1 MTTFKFKKLSRII
14 KVGNSAAVIIPVNFL
29 KRNDLKVGDQL
40 DRFDEWSEFKLLVQQ
55 KIKKQKKGKK

>member
-1 MTTFKFKKLSRII
+1 MTTFKFKKLSKII
-14 KVGNSAAVIIPVNFL
+14 RVGNSAAVIIPVNFM

-40 DRFDEWSEFKLLVQQ
+40 DRFDERSEYKLLVQQ